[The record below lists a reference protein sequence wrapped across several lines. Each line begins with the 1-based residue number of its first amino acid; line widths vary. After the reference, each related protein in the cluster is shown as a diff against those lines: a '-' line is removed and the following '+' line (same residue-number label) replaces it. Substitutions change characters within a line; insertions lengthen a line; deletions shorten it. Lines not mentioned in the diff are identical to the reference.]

1 MQRIHRFFHWSACV
15 AVLALSGCASS
26 EPDAKTAPAAAET
39 AAQPTVKIEELRE
52 GSGNPAKVGDYLM
65 VHYTGWL
72 MDGTKF
78 DSSFDRPNQEPLKV
92 NLGKREVIPGWEKGL
107 EGMKAG
113 GKRRLVIP
121 PELAYGKEGRPR
133 TIPPNAT
140 LIFEV
145 ELVSIK

>member
-1 MQRIHRFFHWSACV
+1 MQWTYRLF
-15 AVLALSGCASS
+15 LAWLCGLFLLAAGCASS
-26 EPDAKTAPAAAET
+26 ERDAKSAPQTGDKSGE
-39 AAQPTVKIEELRE
+39 PTVKIEELRE
-52 GSGNPAKVGDYLM
+52 GTGEGAKLGDYLQ

-78 DSSFDRPNQEPLKV
+78 DSSLDHPNQEPFTLR
-92 NLGKREVIPGWEKGL
+92 LGKGQVIPGWEKGL

-121 PELAYGKEGRPR
+121 PGLAYGPR
-133 TIPPNAT
+133 GNQKIPGNST
-140 LIFEV
+140 LVFEL